1 MCYQVILCTYIPT
14 QMRVCIWM
22 ICKANCYLGKA
33 LHKKDNVMDSTKTSQ
48 RCYSAVILRL
58 YRPVVSSK
66 PYKEHFTWKP
76 AANDHHKMR
85 VHVSRDFKVYIKWLR
100 QYNGIYNYLVKK
112 TNCYHDT
119 TKEIRNTRKAS
130 TRFKSVEIMP
140 SGGCASRAF
149 PEFCLTGMTAAII
162 WLFRH
167 IYSDV
172 WFQSCCWHW
181 IPKSFVHKNAV

>member
-33 LHKKDNVMDSTKTSQ
+33 LHKKDNVMDNTKTSHW
-48 RCYSAVILRL
+48 CYSAVILRL
-58 YRPVVSSK
+58 YGPVVSSI

-112 TNCYHDT
+112 TKLLPWHYQRNPKY
-119 TKEIRNTRKAS
+119 KESLN
-130 TRFKSVEIMP
+130 EIQKCRDHAQRRMCLKGIPRILFIGNDGCNYLIVP
-140 SGGCASRAF
+140 SYIFRCLVSKLLLTLNSK
-149 PEFCLTGMTAAII
+149 EFCA
-162 WLFRH
+162 
-167 IYSDV
+167 
-172 WFQSCCWHW
+172 
-181 IPKSFVHKNAV
+181 